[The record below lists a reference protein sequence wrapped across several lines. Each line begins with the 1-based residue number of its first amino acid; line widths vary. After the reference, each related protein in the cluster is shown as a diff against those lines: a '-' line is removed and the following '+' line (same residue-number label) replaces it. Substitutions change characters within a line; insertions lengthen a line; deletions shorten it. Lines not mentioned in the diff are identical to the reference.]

1 MIIYDCAHSIYIMLA
16 FVKTGSSILAHTH
29 HMQCVLHYCT
39 GGPTAYNC
47 CDLYSRSNAS
57 LMDSAHRYELYS
69 VPRTTRSPRE
79 TSSGYSLLVL

>member
-47 CDLYSRSNAS
+47 CDLYSRSNTS
-57 LMDSAHRYELYS
+57 LMDSATLLSPVYVLKLLSCKGSTH
-69 VPRTTRSPRE
+69 PHTRE
-79 TSSGYSLLVL
+79 